1 MNKAFGS
8 SMSPTIRGI
17 GTVAATAATLALA
30 LMVPAAA
37 QAEERVCTGTIGAAT
52 VDNLRVPQ
60 GASCTLN
67 GTQIRGTLK
76 VERNAALVADRIRT
90 VGNVQAEGA
99 RRVVVRSSRIG
110 GSFQVVQGR
119 SASLQSTIVNGDILY
134 DSNIAQLAATR
145 NTVGGNIMAFQNRG
159 GVAITANRVDGNLQ
173 CKANIPAPT
182 GGRNIVQ
189 GVKED
194 QCARL

>member
-1 MNKAFGS
+1 MNKTSGS
-8 SMSPTIRGI
+8 SLSPTIRGI
-17 GTVAATAATLALA
+17 GTVAATVATLALT

-60 GASCTLN
+60 SASCTLK

-76 VERNAALVADRIRT
+76 VERNALLVADRIRT

-99 RRVVVRSSRIG
+99 RRVIVRSSRIG
-110 GSFQVVQGR
+110 ASVQVVQGR
-119 SASLQSTIVNGDILY
+119 MASLQSTIVNGDVLY

-145 NTVGGNIMAFQNRG
+145 NTVGGNIMVFQNRG
-159 GVAITANRVDGNLQ
+159 GVTISDNRVDGNLQ
-173 CKANIPAPT
+173 CKANNPAPT

>member
-1 MNKAFGS
+1 MNKASGS
-8 SMSPTIRGI
+8 SMSPTTRGI
-17 GTVAATAATLALA
+17 GTIAVAVTTVALA

-60 GASCTLN
+60 SASCTLN
-67 GTQIRGTLK
+67 GTQIRGTVK
-76 VERNAALVADRIRT
+76 VERNAVLVADRIRT

-99 RRVVVRSSRIG
+99 RRVVVRSSRLG
-110 GSFQVVQGR
+110 GSFQIVQGR
-119 SASLQSTIVNGDILY
+119 SASLQSTTVSGDVLY
-134 DSNIAQLAATR
+134 DSNIAQLGVSR
-145 NTVGGNIMAFQNRG
+145 NIVGGNIMVFQNRG

-173 CKANIPAPT
+173 CKANNPAPT